1 MPIAYQGRQFYAT
14 EFSKYAGKY
23 ATKYAFYA
31 KICNK
36 SIKWAANY
44 QNNPFLIICS
54 ESVFNFEQNGRLKN

>member
-14 EFSKYAGKY
+14 EFSKYAG
-23 ATKYAFYA
+23 KYAFYA

-54 ESVFNFEQNGRLKN
+54 ESVFNFEQNGSLKN